1 MTKEEQALINA
12 KLWVIFDDIID
23 TGGTI
28 INAVK
33 ALKEKGAKKVI
44 VAATHGLFSR
54 GFDMFENND
63 LVDEVIVSNSTSQSQ
78 NLIGSN
84 YKKLKVLSLAKFLA
98 LVIEANINKTSI
110 TEVYNAYSK
119 RNIKFFRTG

>member
-1 MTKEEQALINA
+1 MGVLGEVENKNV
-12 KLWVIFDDIID
+12 VIFDDIID

-98 LVIEANINKTSI
+98 WVIEANINKTSI

-119 RNIKFFRTG
+119 RNIK